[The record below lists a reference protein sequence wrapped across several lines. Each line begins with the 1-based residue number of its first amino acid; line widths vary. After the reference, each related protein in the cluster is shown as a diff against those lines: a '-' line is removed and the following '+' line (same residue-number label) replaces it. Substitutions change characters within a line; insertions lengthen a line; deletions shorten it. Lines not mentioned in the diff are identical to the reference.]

1 MITLKCIEIYEK
13 YGGNGDGFLRCA
25 TLEERLLLDYS
36 CWILLDEFV
45 QDLIIVKRGLASG
58 SFIKSLNERLE
69 KSCDGEATI
78 HALMIMVDQFI

>member
-13 YGGNGDGFLRCA
+13 YGGNEDGFLRCA
-25 TLEERLLLDYS
+25 TSEERLLLNYS
-36 CWILLDEFV
+36 CWILL

-58 SFIKSLNERLE
+58 SFIKSLDERLGE
-69 KSCDGEATI
+69 SCDDEATI